1 MDITATLLM
10 DMGITPELKGFD
22 YIKLAVAFIITVK
35 EKYRN
40 VTKTFYP
47 DIAKV
52 SCSTPGRVERDI
64 RHAIS
69 KAIYLDHG
77 EIKNLIGVSPYKNKM
92 TNSEFIFSLAY
103 VVNENGDK

>member
-1 MDITATLLM
+1 MDITANLLK

-22 YIKLAVAFIITVK
+22 YIKLAVAFIISDK
-35 EKYRN
+35 AKYRN
-40 VTKTFYP
+40 VTKTLYP
-47 DIAKV
+47 DIAKA
-52 SCSTPGRVERDI
+52 SCSTPARAERDI

-77 EIKNLIGVSPYKNKM
+77 EIKNLIGVSPYKNRM

-103 VVNENGDK
+103 VVSENGG

>member
-1 MDITATLLM
+1 MSTTATLLM
-10 DMGITPELKGFD
+10 DMDITPDLKGFD
-22 YIKLAVAFIITVK
+22 YIRLAVAFVITDK
-35 EKYRN
+35 AKYRN
-40 VTKTFYP
+40 VTKTLYP
-47 DIAKV
+47 DIAKAF
-52 SCSTPGRVERDI
+52 CSTPVRVERDI

-103 VVNENGDK
+103 VVNENGG

>member
-1 MDITATLLM
+1 MSTTATLLM
-10 DMGITPELKGFD
+10 DMGITPDLKGFD
-22 YIKLAVAFIITVK
+22 YIRLAVAFVITDK
-35 EKYRN
+35 AKYRN
-40 VTKTFYP
+40 
-47 DIAKV
+47 IAKAF
-52 SCSTPGRVERDI
+52 CSTPVRVERDI

-103 VVNENGDK
+103 VVNENGG